1 MKKQSRAALI
11 SLTSRRLRLGFDR
24 DSEARCSADYSIPC
38 VPHRSVDAAGARLT
52 ISRNWLPSS
61 QCPMA
66 GMVSC
71 NKQRRPPARSNGLR
85 RWGMAL
91 AMVGLTLGHEGPSHA
106 ADKASFVGASTCAEC
121 HAAETGLWRNSHH
134 ALAMQKATS
143 ATVLGDFSD
152 ATFEH
157 FGVTTTFSRSGD
169 TFMVRTD
176 GPDGALHDYQ
186 IAYTFG
192 VYPLQQY
199 LIEFPDGRVQALS
212 VAWDTRPRREGG
224 QRWFHLYPNEAILH
238 DDLLHWTGPYQ
249 NWNFS
254 CAECHSTD
262 VHKNYDAAKDSF
274 QTTWSEIN
282 VACETCHG
290 AGSRHV
296 AWARHENADTDKG
309 LAVAFRERAAAA
321 WTIDPKTGNARR
333 SELQPLRT
341 ELETCGRCHS

>member
-1 MKKQSRAALI
+1 
-11 SLTSRRLRLGFDR
+11 
-24 DSEARCSADYSIPC
+24 
-38 VPHRSVDAAGARLT
+38 
-52 ISRNWLPSS
+52 
-61 QCPMA
+61 
-66 GMVSC
+66 
-71 NKQRRPPARSNGLR
+71 
-85 RWGMAL
+85 MAL
-91 AMVGLTLGHEGPSHA
+91 AIVGLTLGHDGPLHA

-134 ALAMQKATS
+134 ALAMQKATP

-157 FGVTTTFSRSGD
+157 FGVTTTFSRSAD
-169 TFMVRTD
+169 TFMARTD

-199 LIEFPDGRVQALS
+199 LIEFPDGRIQALS
-212 VAWDTRPRREGG
+212 IAWDARPRSESG
-224 QRWFHLYPNEAILH
+224 QHWFHLYPNEAIPH
-238 DDLLHWTGPYQ
+238 DDQLHWAGPYQ

-254 CAECHSTD
+254 CAECPSTD

-274 QTTWSEIN
+274 RTTWSEIN

-296 AWARHENADTDKG
+296 ACGQT
-309 LAVAFRERAAAA
+309 RERRPRQGPRGSFQRACRGGV
-321 WTIDPKTGNARR
+321 GNRPEYR
-333 SELQPLRT
+333 
-341 ELETCGRCHS
+341 